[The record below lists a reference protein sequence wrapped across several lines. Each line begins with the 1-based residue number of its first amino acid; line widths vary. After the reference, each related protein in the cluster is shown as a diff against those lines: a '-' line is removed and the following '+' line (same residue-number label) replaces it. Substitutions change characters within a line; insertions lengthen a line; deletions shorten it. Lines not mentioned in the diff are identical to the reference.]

1 MKRTLTAMA
10 VLVVAAVSACGAPS
24 DPLKNGA
31 PVTEKTIHIGSVD
44 FPENKLLAEIY
55 AAVLE
60 EAGAEVKVQAPVS
73 AREVILKGLKDG
85 SFTLVPDYTG
95 NLLQALDPSSTVT
108 KSDEVYTALK
118 QKTGPDLEVLEAAPG
133 EDKDV
138 LVVPQQVSQQF
149 GLKSMAD
156 LGPKCG
162 QLTLAAAGEWKTRWE
177 AKIKQLYNCT
187 FKEIRSTDAGGPVTL
202 DALKSGTAQVANL
215 FTTASAIGTNN
226 YVQLADP
233 KNMYPAQNIVP
244 LARAGKLTDA
254 AKLALNQISKKI
266 TTEKLAAAVK
276 RVEVDK
282 ENPVD
287 VAADFV
293 KQNSSG
299 G

>member
-1 MKRTLTAMA
+1 MKRNLAAVA
-10 VLVVAAVSACGAPS
+10 VLVVAAVSACGAPA

-31 PVTEKTIHIGSVD
+31 PVTDKTIHVGSVD

-55 AAVLE
+55 AAVLDD
-60 EAGAEVKVQAPVS
+60 AGAEVKVQSPVS
-73 AREVILKGLKDG
+73 AREVMLKGLKDG
-85 SFTLVPDYTG
+85 SFTLVPDYSG
-95 NLLQALDPSSTVT
+95 NLLQALDSSNTAT
-108 KSDEVYTALK
+108 KSEDIFAALK
-118 QKTGPDLEVLEAAPG
+118 TKVGPDLEVLEPAPG

-138 LVVPQQVSQQF
+138 LVVTQQVAQQF
-149 GLKSMAD
+149 GLKSLAD
-156 LGPKCG
+156 LGPKCS

-177 AKIKQLYNCT
+177 AKIKQLYGCT

-202 DALKSGTAQVANL
+202 DAIKSGTAQVANL

-226 YVQLADP
+226 FVQLADP
-233 KNMYPAQNIVP
+233 KNMYPAQNIIP
-244 LARAGKLTDA
+244 LFKSGKLTDA

-276 RVEVDK
+276 RIEVDK

-293 KQNSSG
+293 KQNA
-299 G
+299 